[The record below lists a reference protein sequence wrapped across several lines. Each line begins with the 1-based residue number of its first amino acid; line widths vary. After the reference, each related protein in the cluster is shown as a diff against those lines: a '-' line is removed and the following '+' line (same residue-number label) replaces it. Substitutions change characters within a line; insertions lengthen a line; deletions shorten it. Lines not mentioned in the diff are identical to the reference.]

1 MLGGWNHL
9 GFAVEGGGG
18 SEDQVRD
25 LIGDHAL
32 NNIEGSEQV
41 AVEVGFAVRG
51 ALPHH
56 GVGSKMKDRV
66 ATRSY
71 RRDVTNI
78 ANVALDDHQVG
89 IIRLVGE
96 IGSLTRA

>member
-9 GFAVEGGGG
+9 SFAVEGGGG

-25 LIGDHAL
+25 LTSDHAL

-41 AVEVGFAVRG
+41 AVEVGFAVGG

-66 ATRSY
+66 ATGGY
-71 RRDVTNI
+71 RRNVTNI
-78 ANVALDDHQVG
+78 ANVALDDRQVG
-89 IIRLVGE
+89 IISPVGE
-96 IGSLTRA
+96 IGSLPR